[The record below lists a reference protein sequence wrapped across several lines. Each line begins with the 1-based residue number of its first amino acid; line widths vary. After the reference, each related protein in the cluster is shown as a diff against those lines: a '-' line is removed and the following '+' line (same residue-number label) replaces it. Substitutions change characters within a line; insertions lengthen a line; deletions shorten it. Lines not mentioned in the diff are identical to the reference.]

1 MVLLFCEKKSL
12 YLIPGIFYKL
22 TPGPLSSFYMYF
34 WRACTL
40 LLYYFPNGV
49 CPWCNMWSRMCRIF
63 CKNQWLLYNVLC
75 LVTLSCPTLCDPMD
89 CSLPGPSVHGG
100 SPGKNTGV
108 GCHALPSG
116 DLLNPVIEP
125 RSPTL
130 QADSLLSRPPVPEGL
145 QRLPLFL
152 PLLPELSLLALSSHQ
167 KPVQRKDPPP
177 PLFFF

>member
-22 TPGPLSSFYMYF
+22 TPEPLSSFCMYF

-75 LVTLSCPTLCDPMD
+75 LVTLSCPTLGDPMD

-130 QADSLLSRPPVPEGL
+130 QADSLLSRPPGKPKNTGAGS
-145 QRLPLFL
+145 
-152 PLLPELSLLALSSHQ
+152 LSLLQGIFPTHELNQGLLHCRQ
-167 KPVQRKDPPP
+167 I
-177 PLFFF
+177 LY